1 MQPDTNIRWRSRIR
15 LVDEVADVLRSEIFA
30 GRLPLGTPLRQEQL
44 ATMLDVSRTPLRE
57 ALRMLER
64 EGLVRVEP
72 GRSVRVIS
80 GDLSTLRA
88 AYALR
93 EVVDGLAARLA
104 AQRAD
109 EAALERLDDI
119 VARQRNAFQPW
130 EPTLYTA
137 TNVEFH
143 AAVMEAA
150 GNEFLLAQLPL
161 VHVTSQVFIPIAR
174 VDEHRAERA
183 IEEHT
188 EIITA
193 IGSGEAEEAE
203 QLAREHIRK
212 TIRSLA
218 EARGGDDGTDHARP
232 DGHDGGRPREEEGT

>member
-15 LVDEVADVLRSEIFA
+15 LVDEVAEVLRGEIFA

-80 GDLSTLRA
+80 GDLSTLLA

-104 AQRAD
+104 ARLADD
-109 EAALERLDDI
+109 EAQARLEEI
-119 VARQRNAFQPW
+119 VRGQRKAFDPW

-143 AAVMEAA
+143 TAVMEAA

-183 IEEHT
+183 VEEHM
-188 EIITA
+188 EIVEA
-193 IGSGEAEEAE
+193 IGAGAAEEAE
-203 QLAREHIRK
+203 ALARDHIRR

-218 EARGGDDGTDHARP
+218 AAAGADQGDDN
-232 DGHDGGRPREEEGT
+232 GGRPAQDGGGPGEEA